1 MSNICS
7 NVYIENTAE
16 LTKCIA
22 NALLQYRKKMEQ
34 YIVMSS
40 DDSLELDLIREFQS
54 GAVLVDKICKQN
66 GGIVL
71 IMEREKKI

>member
-1 MSNICS
+1 MSSIYS
-7 NVYIENTAE
+7 NVYIANTIAIE
-16 LTKCIA
+16 KCIT

-40 DDSLELDLIREFQS
+40 DDSLELDLIRELQS